1 MIAFTSFKIQPC
13 IFCIFRSIWSLTGA
27 FHSRFLDY
35 IFLNFKEFDFLGL
48 GCFSNF
54 WISFSLLTQLN
65 ITLFIMLAKF
75 FPIGGPVFTTALKLL
90 AISLMRS
97 SSSLSVDSESSLL
110 LPLGSPTYYYYHHP
124 LHWQKLIITVPMAF
138 FFVWVNANC
147 SYPSTALSFIVL
159 CETVIE
165 GL

>member
-1 MIAFTSFKIQPC
+1 
-13 IFCIFRSIWSLTGA
+13 
-27 FHSRFLDY
+27 
-35 IFLNFKEFDFLGL
+35 
-48 GCFSNF
+48 
-54 WISFSLLTQLN
+54 
-65 ITLFIMLAKF
+65 MLAKF
-75 FPIGGPVFTTALKLL
+75 FPIGGPVFTTVLKLL

-97 SSSLSVDSESSLL
+97 SSSLSVESESSLL

-124 LHWQKLIITVPMAF
+124 LHWQKLTITVPMAF
-138 FFVWVNANC
+138 LFCLGYNANC